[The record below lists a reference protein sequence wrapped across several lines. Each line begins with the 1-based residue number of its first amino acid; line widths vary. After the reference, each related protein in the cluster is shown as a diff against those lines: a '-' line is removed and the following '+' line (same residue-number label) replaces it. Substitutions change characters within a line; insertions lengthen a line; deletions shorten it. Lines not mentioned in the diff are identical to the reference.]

1 MAPIH
6 TIAQVGFGSGTNLLY
21 DRVRP
26 SYPPFVFE
34 TIFNAIKSK
43 SQLNIVEIGSGTG
56 IFTRALLAQWNTAI
70 YQIKAIE
77 PSEGMRS
84 MFSQTVKDDRVTVA
98 EGTFDAT
105 GIAEGWA
112 DLVVIAQAFHWCPDY
127 NTASAEFS
135 RILKPNGTVAFTWNL
150 EDRDGARWVSQVRDI
165 IEVYEQNTP
174 QFRLMLWRQLFD
186 TPSYQREFN
195 PPEEKTWQYKIQTSK
210 NNVVDRASSKS
221 YIAVLPDDK
230 KAEVQ
235 EEVSKVVDQGLD
247 RVWIDKAQGLFE
259 YPYKTWVVIAHKQ

>member
-1 MAPIH
+1 ML
-6 TIAQVGFGSGTNLLY
+6 FY
-21 DRVRP
+21 
-26 SYPPFVFE
+26 
-34 TIFNAIKSK
+34 
-43 SQLNIVEIGSGTG
+43 
-56 IFTRALLAQWNTAI
+56 
-70 YQIKAIE
+70 
-77 PSEGMRS
+77 
-84 MFSQTVKDDRVTVA
+84 
-98 EGTFDAT
+98 
-105 GIAEGWA
+105 
-112 DLVVIAQAFHWCPDY
+112 
-127 NTASAEFS
+127 
-135 RILKPNGTVAFTWNL
+135 
-150 EDRDGARWVSQVRDI
+150 RDGARWVSQVRDI

-186 TPSYQREFN
+186 TPSYQRGFN
-195 PPEEKTWQYKIQTSK
+195 PPEEKTWQYTIQASK